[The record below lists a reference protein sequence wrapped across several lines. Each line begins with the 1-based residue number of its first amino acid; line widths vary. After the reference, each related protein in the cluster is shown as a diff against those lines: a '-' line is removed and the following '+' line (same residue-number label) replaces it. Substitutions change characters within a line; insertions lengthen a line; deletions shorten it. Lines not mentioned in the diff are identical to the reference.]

1 MDTSLLGPQALPLA
15 GRREA
20 SIARLAVLPYITQ
33 VALTRAG
40 ASDTA
45 ARLFGGAPER
55 VRALLQAAWP
65 IAVGPELS
73 RRTEVL
79 GVESGTLRVR
89 VPDARWR
96 TVLHGMQP
104 EILLR
109 LRHIAGS
116 LAPWRIGFVE
126 GGMKDAGP
134 PPRAGRPAPPADLPI
149 EVAGPASQIADEE
162 IRRRFLDT
170 AARSLARRRPA

>member
-1 MDTSLLGPQALPLA
+1 
-15 GRREA
+15 
-20 SIARLAVLPYITQ
+20 

-45 ARLFGGAPER
+45 ARLFGGSPER
-55 VRALLQAAWP
+55 VRALMRAAWP
-65 IAVGPELS
+65 LAVGPELA

-79 GVESGTLRVR
+79 GIERGTLRVR

-104 EILLR
+104 DILR
-109 LRHIAGS
+109 RMREIAGS

-126 GGMKDAGP
+126 GGMKDADPLP
-134 PPRAGRPAPPADLPI
+134 PPTRRGEPAGLPPEIVGRAAEI
-149 EVAGPASQIADEE
+149 EDEE
-162 IRRRFLDT
+162 IRERFLGT
-170 AARSLARRRPA
+170 ATRSLARKRPSR

>member
-1 MDTSLLGPQALPLA
+1 M
-15 GRREA
+15 
-20 SIARLAVLPYITQ
+20 
-33 VALTRAG
+33 ALTRAG
-40 ASDTA
+40 ATDTA

-55 VRALLQAAWP
+55 VRALLRAAWP
-65 IAVGPELS
+65 LAVGPELS

-79 GVESGTLRVR
+79 GIERGTLRIR

-104 EILLR
+104 EILQR
-109 LRHIAGS
+109 LRQIAGS

-134 PPRAGRPAPPADLPI
+134 LPMPAVTALVPAPLSA
-149 EVAGPASQIADEE
+149 EVAEPAAAIADEE
-162 IRRRFLDT
+162 IRRRFVET
-170 AARSLARRRPA
+170 AARSLSRRRPS

>member
-1 MDTSLLGPQALPLA
+1 M
-15 GRREA
+15 
-20 SIARLAVLPYITQ
+20 
-33 VALTRAG
+33 ALTRAG

-55 VRALLQAAWP
+55 VRALMQAAWP
-65 IAVGPELS
+65 QAVGPELS

-79 GVESGTLRVR
+79 GIERGTLRIR

-104 EILLR
+104 DILRR
-109 LRHIAGS
+109 LREIAGS

-126 GGMKDAGP
+126 GGMKDAP
-134 PPRAGRPAPPADLPI
+134 PPPVPEAPAPPAVLPDEVSRRAAGI
-149 EVAGPASQIADEE
+149 EDDE
-162 IRRRFLDT
+162 IRERFLAT
-170 AARSLARRRPA
+170 AARYLDRNR

>member
-1 MDTSLLGPQALPLA
+1 M
-15 GRREA
+15 
-20 SIARLAVLPYITQ
+20 PYIRR

-40 ASDTA
+40 ASDVA

-55 VRALLQAAWP
+55 VRALMRAAWP
-65 IAVGPELS
+65 LAVGPELS

-79 GVESGTLRVR
+79 GIERGTLRIR

-104 EILLR
+104 DILRR
-109 LRHIAGS
+109 LREIAGS
-116 LAPWRIGFVE
+116 LAPWRIGYVE

-134 PPRAGRPAPPADLPI
+134 LPAPPAAAAPAGLPAA
-149 EVAGPASQIADEE
+149 VAGPAAAIADEE
-162 IRRRFLDT
+162 IRRRFVDT
-170 AARSLARRRPA
+170 ASRYLARNR